1 MNLRRLSGGLSL
13 WVLFSGSLLWGERV
27 RLPDGT
33 PVQVRLKS
41 DLRAD
46 QVAPGNRVDF
56 EVAQPVSVRGLVA
69 IPEGSVAWGAVQSV
83 KPEKEI
89 KFDVQG
95 LRLPNLQEVRLRS
108 VPQKTKNP
116 AKDQIKVEAMLGTAV
131 GVRMGVRFMA
141 YLDEDLE
148 VEAAPGPGAPA
159 AAAPPMAPAP
169 AKPAEVSTTPTVA
182 APATTPAPATPAP
195 TATNVTAPAEAAPQA
210 AQPAESA
217 PPAPVSAAQP
227 APATPAVAQA
237 PQPAVA
243 MGQQAVTTGER
254 VTVECFSDPTG
265 ADILIDGSFY
275 GSTPSILKLTATAH
289 HLEIS
294 MSGYKN
300 YVQDLNLSVDRGF
313 LTIRAPLEKREK
325 EQE

>member
-1 MNLRRLSGGLSL
+1 MNLRRLGGGLSL
-13 WVLFSGSLLWGERV
+13 WALFSGSLLWGERV

-41 DLRAD
+41 DLRGD
-46 QVAPGNRVDF
+46 QVMPGNRVDF
-56 EVAQPVSVRGLVA
+56 EVARPVTARGLVA

-95 LRLPNLQEVRLRS
+95 LRLPNLQEIRLRS
-108 VPQKTKNP
+108 VAQKTKNP
-116 AKDQIKVEAMLGTAV
+116 AKDQIKVETMLGTAV
-131 GVRMGVRFMA
+131 GVRMGVRFIA

-148 VEAAPGPGAPA
+148 VEAAPAPEAPA
-159 AAAPPMAPAP
+159 ATAPPPASVP
-169 AKPAEVSTTPTVA
+169 VKSVEVSTTPSVA
-182 APATTPAPATPAP
+182 APATPPAPATPAP
-195 TATNVTAPAEAAPQA
+195 AAANLPAPAEAAPQA
-210 AQPAESA
+210 AQSAESA
-217 PPAPVSAAQP
+217 PPGAAAQP
-227 APATPAVAQA
+227 APAAPAVAQA
-237 PQPAVA
+237 PQPTVA
-243 MGQQAVTTGER
+243 TGQQAVTTGER

-289 HLEIS
+289 HVEIS
-294 MSGYKN
+294 MPGYKN
-300 YVQDLNLSVDRGF
+300 YVQDLNLRVDRGF
-313 LTIRAPLEKREK
+313 MTIRAPLEKKEK

>member
-1 MNLRRLSGGLSL
+1 MNLWRLGGGLSL

-33 PVQVRLKS
+33 PVPVRLKS
-41 DLRAD
+41 DLRGN
-46 QVAPGNRVDF
+46 QVGPGNRVDF
-56 EVAQPVSVRGLVA
+56 EVAQPVTVRGLVA

-83 KPEKEI
+83 KTEKEI

-95 LRLPNLQEVRLRS
+95 LRLPNLKEVRLRS
-108 VPQKTKNP
+108 VAQKTKNP
-116 AKDQIKVEAMLGTAV
+116 AKDQIKVETMLGAAV
-131 GVRMGVRFMA
+131 GVRMGTRFIA

-148 VEAAPGPGAPA
+148 VEAVPAPEAPA
-159 AAAPPMAPAP
+159 ATAPPPPAS
-169 AKPAEVSTTPTVA
+169 VTPTL
-182 APATTPAPATPAP
+182 APTPAPA
-195 TATNVTAPAEAAPQA
+195 ATNVPAPAETAPQTAQPTESIPPPTPAAAPG
-210 AQPAESA
+210 
-217 PPAPVSAAQP
+217 AQP
-227 APATPAVAQA
+227 APAAPAVSQA
-237 PQPAVA
+237 PQLVA
-243 MGQQAVTTGER
+243 ATGQQAAGTGER

-294 MSGYKN
+294 MPGYKN

-313 LTIRAPLEKREK
+313 LTIRAPLEKKEK